1 MGIVR
6 SAVLSALALAV
17 ACRGVIVP
25 NVGTESFVEKRA
37 STYWYEN
44 IAHQGVAPFAPS
56 GYTVYR
62 NVKDFGAKG
71 TTNGLFPYH
80 LTYSC

>member
-1 MGIVR
+1 MGFIR
-6 SAVLSALALAV
+6 SAVLSIFALSV
-17 ACRGVIVP
+17 ACRGAVAP
-25 NVGTESFVEKRA
+25 RAEAESFVEKRA

-62 NVKDFGAKG
+62 NVKDFGAEG
-71 TTNGLFPYH
+71 TTP
-80 LTYSC
+80 

>member
-1 MGIVR
+1 MGFIR
-6 SAVLSALALAV
+6 SAVLSALTLAA
-17 ACRGVIVP
+17 ACRGLATS
-25 NVGTESFVEKRA
+25 GTKAEPSVEKRA
-37 STYWYEN
+37 SSYWYEN

-71 TTNGLFPYH
+71 NL
-80 LTYSC
+80 

>member
-1 MGIVR
+1 MGFIR
-6 SAVLSALALAV
+6 SAVLSVLALAA
-17 ACRGVIVP
+17 ACQGMVTP
-25 NVGTESFVEKRA
+25 GAEAGPSVEKRA

-71 TTNGLFPYH
+71 TFLFFRSILQL
-80 LTYSC
+80 LT

>member
-1 MGIVR
+1 MRFLHSTWVSLVMLGAACKG
-6 SAVLSALALAV
+6 SVLPENGANIA
-17 ACRGVIVP
+17 
-25 NVGTESFVEKRA
+25 ERA
-37 STYWYEN
+37 SSYWYEN

-71 TTNGLFPYH
+71 IL
-80 LTYSC
+80 

>member
-1 MGIVR
+1 MGFIR
-6 SAVLSALALAV
+6 SVLSVLALAA
-17 ACRGVIVP
+17 ACRGVITP
-25 NVGTESFVEKRA
+25 GAEAESMEKRA

-71 TTNGLFPYH
+71 TLPS
-80 LTYSC
+80 LTPSYNC